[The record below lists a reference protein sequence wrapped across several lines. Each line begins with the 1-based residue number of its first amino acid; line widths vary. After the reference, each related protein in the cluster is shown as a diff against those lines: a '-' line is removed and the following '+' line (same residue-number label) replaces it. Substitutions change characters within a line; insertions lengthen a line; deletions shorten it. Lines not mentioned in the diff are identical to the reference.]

1 VHGLHTN
8 PGRKRR
14 KKKKKN
20 SFPAKLHQFTIHV
33 PFGEKEDTK
42 NLTMQRKRQYNYQSQ
57 PPTPPEV
64 SRVADAMV
72 GALHVPPTFLFFFN
86 YTKPKMPLRPI
97 NNYKQTMRKLLQS
110 L

>member
-20 SFPAKLHQFTIHV
+20 SFSAKLHQSTIHM
-33 PFGEKEDTK
+33 PSREKEDTK

-57 PPTPPEV
+57 PLTPLEV
-64 SRVADAMV
+64 GRVADAMV
-72 GALHVPPTFLFFFN
+72 GALHVPTNFFVFF
-86 YTKPKMPLRPI
+86 
-97 NNYKQTMRKLLQS
+97 
-110 L
+110 

>member
-33 PFGEKEDTK
+33 PSGEKEDTK

-57 PPTPPEV
+57 PPTPPKV
-64 SRVADAMV
+64 GRVADAMV
-72 GALHVPPTFLFFFN
+72 GALHVPTTFLFFLITQN
-86 YTKPKMPLRPI
+86 QKCP
-97 NNYKQTMRKLLQS
+97 
-110 L
+110 